1 MDEFLNT
8 KLINSDVVFKYENN
22 IEISWNGSATF
33 NVFVDGK
40 NVMDLNI
47 NLVHKSG
54 TNVPVQFSALLK
66 GKNWYWFMKH
76 AALTVA

>member
-40 NVMDLNI
+40 NVNCFTEYNI
-47 NLVHKSG
+47 E
-54 TNVPVQFSALLK
+54 TIEQAQRSADEWLHSELEEEK
-66 GKNWYWFMKH
+66 LRY
-76 AALTVA
+76 ADAY

>member
-1 MDEFLNT
+1 MDNFLNT

-40 NVMDLNI
+40 NVNCFTEYDI
-47 NLVHKSG
+47 E
-54 TNVPVQFSALLK
+54 TIEQAQRSADEWLHSELEEEK
-66 GKNWYWFMKH
+66 LRY
-76 AALTVA
+76 ADA

>member
-8 KLINSDVVFKYENN
+8 KLINSNIVFKYENN

-40 NVMDLNI
+40 NVNCFTEYDI
-47 NLVHKSG
+47 E
-54 TNVPVQFSALLK
+54 TIEQAQRSADEWLHSELEEEK
-66 GKNWYWFMKH
+66 LRY
-76 AALTVA
+76 ADAY